1 MYRSLLLPMLVAV
14 IAALS
19 WVTPVSADNTAP
31 AIDAFN
37 QAFASVNDYTYKL
50 HSREG
55 LGSQTQDRVYDYW
68 FMKPHYAKTYIE
80 SGDGQGSGGVWNGGD
95 RVSGHQGG
103 ILAAIHIN
111 VDLHDGR
118 AVSLRGMTVPDGLI
132 QNIVATY
139 ATTTG
144 KLIQEDGGTLQG
156 VPTDRLELD
165 VADPTTTHGVTKMIL
180 YLNQNTH
187 FPLRQLLY
195 TGDTI
200 VVDQTFIDLR
210 TNVGLTQNDFPF

>member
-1 MYRSLLLPMLVAV
+1 MLAAILVAV
-14 IAALS
+14 SLHVAAR
-19 WVTPVSADNTAP
+19 ADNIAP

-68 FMKPHYAKTYIE
+68 FMKPHYAKTYVE
-80 SGDGQGSGGVWNGGD
+80 SGNGQGSGGVWNGGAQ
-95 RVSGHQGG
+95 VSVHQGG
-103 ILAAIHIN
+103 ILAAIRVD
-111 VDLHDGR
+111 VDLHDPR
-118 AVSLRGMTVPDGLI
+118 AVSLRGMTIPDGLM
-132 QNIVATY
+132 QNVVATY

-200 VVDQTFIDLR
+200 VVDQTFIDVR